1 MLFQSGLTKVVFY
14 DTLGTRLQEQ
24 GDSMNENIQLRDT
37 RMAYFCWQ
45 QIDAMRILYEKHD
58 GAESQKLVSLYVAL
72 TMKSFREYGADFN
85 TTSQDIIDYTHLSKD
100 WVPSGLRMLQE
111 DGLISMDDVRNK
123 DGKFSG
129 KRISLLTVDGAAAG
143 PRPDTGF
150 LGVGLPYIYNN
161 VESNDS
167 TIIKKKRT
175 ESKDSV
181 SEVEPRKSKVYHI
194 DRLAWESVKDIL
206 LYASEKKLFSNRLPE
221 DDGSDAPI
229 ATTRTIFDAVTNI
242 YRIQEGTFLETY
254 GLESKKLNPNNY
266 REQIYYAL
274 DEFEKMKNDV
284 SIWPADKSTLPKAI
298 SSWFINP
305 TTGYSWF
312 IRCLDDGAVPTRETM
327 MEKSVSDEYEDQYLD
342 MFLEWWKERK
352 LVLNDMQ
359 QLSLKVKISNLIK
372 EHKIIWKEYGQY
384 YAEID
389 NWAVHF
395 GGENPRLFLKKYAQ
409 YLREM
414 GGEPAIG
421 KVAPVG
427 YTFDAF
433 KTWIRNE
440 YKFNLCMK
448 EDDYADLKS
457 KAERK
462 KQPIKAKPATEAE
475 IADMLDMTKGV
486 RGKGTL

>member
-14 DTLGTRLQEQ
+14 DTLGAGLQEQ

-123 DGKFSG
+123 EGKFSG
-129 KRISLLTVDGAAAG
+129 KRISLLTVGGAAAG
-143 PRPDTGF
+143 PRPDDGF

-161 VESNDS
+161 VESEDS

-194 DRLAWESVKDIL
+194 DRLVWESVKDIF
-206 LYASEKKLFSNRLPE
+206 LYASEKKLFTSRLPE
-221 DDGSDAPI
+221 DDGSDAPL
-229 ATTRTIFDAVTNI
+229 ATTKTIFEAVRDI
-242 YRIQEGTFLETY
+242 YRIQEGTFLATY
-254 GLESKKLNPNNY
+254 SLESKKLQPNNY
-266 REQIYYAL
+266 REQIYHAL
-274 DEFEKMKNDV
+274 DEFDKMKNDI
-284 SIWPADKSTLPKAI
+284 SIWPADKSVLPK
-298 SSWFINP
+298 SMRDWFINP
-305 TTGYSWF
+305 RTGYSFF
-312 IRCLDDGAVPTRETM
+312 IKCLDEGAVPTRETM
-327 MEKSVSDEYEDQYLD
+327 MEKSISEDYEDQYLD
-342 MFLEWWKERK
+342 LFLDWWKDYK
-352 LVLNDMQ
+352 MVLNDMQ
-359 QLSLKVKISNLIK
+359 VVSLKVKISNLIR
-372 EHKIIWKEYGQY
+372 EHALIWKEYGQY

-395 GGENPRLFLKKYAQ
+395 GGENPRMFLKKYAQ
-409 YLREM
+409 YLREK
-414 GGEPAIG
+414 GGEPALG
-421 KVAPVG
+421 KVAPVS
-427 YTFDAF
+427 YSFDNF

-440 YKFNLCMK
+440 YKFNLCMN
-448 EDDYADLKS
+448 ENEYDDLKS
-457 KAERK
+457 KVERK
-462 KQPIKAKPATEAE
+462 KQPIKARPATEAE

-486 RGKGTL
+486 RGKETL

>member
-1 MLFQSGLTKVVFY
+1 
-14 DTLGTRLQEQ
+14 
-24 GDSMNENIQLRDT
+24 MNDNIQLRDT
-37 RMAYFCWQ
+37 RRAYFCWQ
-45 QIDAMRILYEKHD
+45 QMDAMRILYEKHS
-58 GAESQKLVSLYVAL
+58 GAESNKLVSLYVAL
-72 TMKSFREYGADFN
+72 TMKSFQAYGADFN
-85 TTSQDIIDYTHLSKD
+85 TTSQDMIDYTHLSKD
-100 WVPSGLRMLQE
+100 WVPSGLRTLQE
-111 DGLISMDDVRNK
+111 DGLIDMTDIRDK

-143 PRPDTGF
+143 PQPDDGF
-150 LGVGLPYIYNN
+150 LGVGLPYVYNN
-161 VESNDS
+161 AESGDS
-167 TIIKKKRT
+167 AIIKKKRT

-181 SEVEPRKSKVYHI
+181 SEVEPRKQKVCYI
-194 DRLAWESVKDIL
+194 DRLVWESVKDIFQ
-206 LYASEKKLFSNRLPE
+206 YASDKKIFTNRLPE
-221 DDGSDAPI
+221 DDGSDAPL
-229 ATTRTIFDAVTNI
+229 ATTRTIFEAVQQI
-242 YRIQEGTFLETY
+242 YRIQEGTFLAAY
-254 GLESKKLNPNNY
+254 GLESKKLQPNNY

-274 DEFEKMKNDV
+274 DEFDKMKNDV
-284 SIWPADKSTLPKAI
+284 SIWPVDKSVLP
-298 SSWFINP
+298 SSMKDWFINP
-305 TTGYSWF
+305 RTAYSWF
-312 IRCLDDGAVPTRETM
+312 VRCLDDGATSTRETM
-327 MEKSVSDEYEDQYLD
+327 MEKSIDENFEDQYLD

-372 EHKIIWKEYGQY
+372 EHALLWKEYGQY

-414 GGEPAIG
+414 GGDPAIG

-440 YKFNLCMK
+440 YKFNLCMN
-448 EDDYADLKS
+448 ENDYTELKS

-462 KQPIKAKPATEAE
+462 NKPIKAKPATEAE